1 MKVSCLQ
8 DNLAKGLSI
17 VQRAVPSRSSLP
29 ILGTI
34 LVATDGPRLKLAATN
49 LEIGI
54 NCWIGAK
61 VDDEG
66 AVAIPARLLVDFVN
80 SLPPE
85 RIEMDL
91 NVRTNTLHLKCAR
104 FEANMNGMD
113 PSDFPVIPS
122 SDENNRVSIGAD
134 VLRDVIRQ
142 VTIAAATDESRPVL
156 TGVSVTFEG
165 DRATFAA
172 ADGFRLSVRSAP
184 LKESAPAPMTF
195 IVPAR
200 ALDELARI
208 ASDEDE
214 TVEMC
219 IPEGRNQ
226 ILFHLSSVDM
236 VSQLIEGRFPDYK
249 QIIPRTFTTRTIMNT
264 GELLQAVRT
273 TNIYARE
280 ASNVV
285 RLRIVPA
292 SDLAPAHVELNATAA
307 QVGDNVGEVDATVEG
322 EGLEIA
328 FNSRYLI
335 DVLSVVSQAQVA
347 LETTTPSSPGVI
359 RPVGSDDF
367 VHVIMPM
374 HITQ

>member
-8 DNLAKGLSI
+8 DNLAKGLSL
-17 VQRAVPSRSSLP
+17 VQRAVSSRSSLP

-61 VDDEG
+61 IEDEG
-66 AVAIPARLLVDFVN
+66 AIAIPSRLMVDFVS

-113 PSDFPVIPS
+113 PSDFPPIPGPE
-122 SDENNRVSIGAD
+122 ENNRISMDAD

-142 VTIAAATDESRPVL
+142 VTIAAATDESRPIL
-156 TGVSVTFEG
+156 TGVYAAFEG
-165 DRATFAA
+165 SEATFAA
-172 ADGFRLSVRSAP
+172 ADGFRLSVRTAP
-184 LKESAPAPMTF
+184 LKQSVPEPLSV
-195 IVPAR
+195 IIPAR
-200 ALDELARI
+200 ALDELSRI
-208 ASDEDE
+208 SSDQEDPI
-214 TVEMC
+214 EMC
-219 IPEGRNQ
+219 IPQGRNQ
-226 ILFHLSSVDM
+226 IVFHLTSVDL
-236 VSQLIEGRFPDYK
+236 VSQLVEGRFPDYK
-249 QIIPRTFTTRTIMNT
+249 QIIPRTHTTRTILNT
-264 GELLQAVRT
+264 GELLQAVK
-273 TNIYARE
+273 TNYIYARE

-285 RLRIVPA
+285 KLQIVPTT
-292 SDLAPAHVELNATAA
+292 DLATAHINLNATAA

-322 EGLEIA
+322 QGLEIA

-335 DVLSVVSQAQVA
+335 DVLSVIPEPQLQ
-347 LETTTPSSPGVI
+347 LDTTTSASPGVI

-374 HITQ
+374 HITS

>member
-17 VQRAVPSRSSLP
+17 VQRAVSTRSTLP

-49 LEIGI
+49 LEIGV

-61 VDDEG
+61 IEDEG
-66 AVAIPARLLVDFVN
+66 AIAIPARLLVDFVS

-85 RIEMDL
+85 RIEMEL

-113 PSDFPVIPS
+113 PADFPIIPAPE
-122 SDENNRVSIGAD
+122 ENHRISMAPD

-142 VTIAAATDESRPVL
+142 VTIAAATDESRPIL
-156 TGVSVTFEG
+156 TGVYMAFDGSQ
-165 DRATFAA
+165 ATFAA
-172 ADGFRLSVRSAP
+172 ADGFRLSVRTAP
-184 LKESAPAPMTF
+184 LKESVAEPMSV

-200 ALDELARI
+200 ALDELSRI
-208 ASDEDE
+208 STDQEDP
-214 TVEMC
+214 VEMC
-219 IPEGRNQ
+219 IPQGRNQ
-226 ILFHLSSVDM
+226 IIFHLSSVDL
-236 VSQLIEGRFPDYK
+236 VSQLVEGRFPDYK
-249 QIIPRTFTTRTIMNT
+249 QIIPRTRTTRTTLNT
-264 GELLQAVRT
+264 GQLLQAVKT

-285 RLRIVPA
+285 KLQVVPNTE
-292 SDLAPAHVELNATAA
+292 LAGAHINLNATAA
-307 QVGDNVGEVDATVEG
+307 QVGDNDGEVDASVDG
-322 EGLEIA
+322 QGLEIA

-335 DVLSVVSQAQVA
+335 DVLSVISEPQVT
-347 LETTTPSSPGVI
+347 LDTTTPASPGVL
-359 RPVGSDDF
+359 RPVGSEDF

-374 HITQ
+374 HINQ

>member
-17 VQRAVPSRSSLP
+17 VQRAVSTRSTLP

-49 LEIGI
+49 LEIGV

-61 VDDEG
+61 IEDEG
-66 AVAIPARLLVDFVN
+66 AIAIPARLLVDFVS

-85 RIEMDL
+85 RIEMEL

-113 PSDFPVIPS
+113 PADFPIIPAPE
-122 SDENNRVSIGAD
+122 ENHRISMAAD

-142 VTIAAATDESRPVL
+142 VTIAAATDESRPIL
-156 TGVSVTFEG
+156 TGVYMAFEG
-165 DRATFAA
+165 SQATFAA
-172 ADGFRLSVRSAP
+172 ADGFRLSVRTAP
-184 LKESAPAPMTF
+184 LQESVAEPMSV

-200 ALDELARI
+200 ALDELSRI
-208 ASDEDE
+208 STDQEDP
-214 TVEMC
+214 VEMC
-219 IPEGRNQ
+219 IPQGRNQ
-226 ILFHLSSVDM
+226 IIFHLSSVDL
-236 VSQLIEGRFPDYK
+236 VSQLVEGRFPDYK
-249 QIIPRTFTTRTIMNT
+249 QIIPRTRTTRTTLNT
-264 GELLQAVRT
+264 GQLLQAVKT

-285 RLRIVPA
+285 KLQVVPDT
-292 SDLAPAHVELNATAA
+292 DLAGAHINLNATAA
-307 QVGDNVGEVDATVEG
+307 QVGDNDGEVDASVEG
-322 EGLEIA
+322 QGLEIA

-335 DVLSVVSQAQVA
+335 DVLSVISEPQVT
-347 LETTTPSSPGVI
+347 LDTTTPASPGVI
-359 RPVGSDDF
+359 RPVGSEDF

-374 HITQ
+374 HINQ

>member
-17 VQRAVPSRSSLP
+17 VQRAVSTRTSLP
-29 ILGTI
+29 ILSNI
-34 LVATDGPRLKLAATN
+34 LIATDGPRLKLAATN

-61 VDDEG
+61 IEDEG
-66 AVAIPARLLVDFVN
+66 AITIPARLLVDFVG

-91 NVRTNTLHLKCAR
+91 NVRTNTLHMKCAR

-113 PSDFPVIPS
+113 AAEFPIIPAPQ
-122 SDENNRVSIGAD
+122 ENDRIAMDAD
-134 VLRDVIRQ
+134 ILRKVIRQ
-142 VTIAAATDESRPVL
+142 TTIAAATEETRPIL
-156 TGVSVTFEG
+156 TGVQVAFEG
-165 DRATFAA
+165 RQATFAA
-172 ADGFRLSVRSAP
+172 ADGFRLSVRTTP
-184 LKESAPAPMTF
+184 LTGEVSRPISV

-200 ALDELARI
+200 ALEEVARV
-208 ASDEDE
+208 ATDQEDP
-214 TVEMC
+214 VEIY

-226 ILFHLSSVDM
+226 ILFHLNSVDL

-249 QIIPRTFTTRTIMNT
+249 QIIPKGHTTHTVVNT
-264 GELLQAVRT
+264 GELLQAVKT
-273 TNIYARE
+273 VNIYARE

-285 RLRIVPA
+285 KLQVAPA
-292 SDLAPAHVELNATAA
+292 TDLASAHINLNATAA

-322 EGLEIA
+322 QGLEIA
-328 FNSRYLI
+328 FNSRYMI
-335 DVLSVVSQAQVA
+335 DVLSVIDEAQVS
-347 LETTTPSSPGVI
+347 LDTTAPSSPGVI
-359 RPVGSDDF
+359 RPVGSEDF
-367 VHVIMPM
+367 IHVIMPM